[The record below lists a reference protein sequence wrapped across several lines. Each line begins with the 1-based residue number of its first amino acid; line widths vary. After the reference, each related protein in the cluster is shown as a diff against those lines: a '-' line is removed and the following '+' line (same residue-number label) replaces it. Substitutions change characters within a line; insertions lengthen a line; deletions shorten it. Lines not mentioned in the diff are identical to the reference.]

1 VSAGVLEGLRV
12 LELGSGAA
20 GPVATRYLAE
30 QGARV
35 VRVESS
41 RRPDFLRL
49 FSARRGRPEAL
60 DAAPMFVLLNPNK
73 ESVALDLSRPEG
85 VALARRLVQ
94 WADVVAENFAPG
106 VMERWGL
113 GWESLHALAP
123 RLVML
128 RGCLFGQT
136 GPERGYPGFGGQGSA
151 IAGFNHLTGWPDA
164 EALGPHAT
172 ITDSLAPRYAALA
185 VVAALLE
192 REQTGRGRLIDLSQI
207 EAGVY
212 SLSEMVVRQSGND
225 ETLTR
230 RGNRDEQGAP
240 HGVYPCRGEERWI
253 AIAVFTDAEWY
264 ALRRA
269 FRDPPWARDA
279 RFARPAGRLEHQ
291 AHLDER
297 LADYTRKEEAGELA
311 LRLQRAGVQAG
322 PVQDFEDLLADPQ
335 LAHRGHFVPL
345 HHAHLGEL
353 PLERSGFRLAESPGE
368 LRTLG
373 PDLGAH
379 NEAVLGGI
387 LGLSRDEIERL
398 VRDEIVA

>member
-1 VSAGVLEGLRV
+1 MPDGVFEGLRV

-49 FSARRGRPEAL
+49 LSARRGRPEAL
-60 DAAPMFVLLNPNK
+60 DASPMFVLLNPNK

-85 VALARRLVQ
+85 VALVRRLVQ
-94 WADVVAENFAPG
+94 WADVLAESFAPG

-113 GWESLHALAP
+113 GWESLCALKP
-123 RLVML
+123 ELVML

-136 GPERGYPGFGGQGSA
+136 GPERAYPGFGGQGSA

-164 EALGPHAT
+164 EALGPYAT
-172 ITDSLAPRYAALA
+172 ITDSLSPRYAALA
-185 VVAALLE
+185 IVAALIE
-192 REQTGRGRLIDLSQI
+192 RESTGRGRLIDLSQI

-212 SLSEMVVRQSGND
+212 SLSETVVRQSANG
-225 ETLTR
+225 ETPGR

-240 HGVYPCRGEERWI
+240 HGIYPCRGEQRWI
-253 AIAVFTDAEWY
+253 AIAVFSDAEWY
-264 ALRRA
+264 ALRRV
-269 FRDPPWARDA
+269 FLDPPWARDA
-279 RFARPAGRLEHQ
+279 RFARAAGRLENQ
-291 AHLDER
+291 DHLDER
-297 LADYTRKEEAGELA
+297 LADYTRKEEAGDLA
-311 LRLQRAGVQAG
+311 ARLQHAGVQAG
-322 PVQDFEDLLADPQ
+322 PVQDFADLLADPQ
-335 LAHRGHFVPL
+335 LAHREHFVAL
-345 HHAHLGEL
+345 RHAHLGEL
-353 PLERSGFRLAESPGE
+353 PFERSGFRLTESPGE
-368 LRTLG
+368 LRSPG

-387 LGLSRDEIERL
+387 LGLRRDEIERL
-398 VRDEIVA
+398 VREEIVV